1 MILVYKMQVDLNCLT
16 KDCAYK
22 IFPSFIIQDRQN
34 IKLLREYNNEIEKQI
49 VDTSNGFLSYVDY
62 ENKLKN
68 INKIL
73 KYVLAYYYINNI
85 DINNYVSIR
94 VKDRDNLE
102 SNKQ

>member
-1 MILVYKMQVDLNCLT
+1 MT

-85 DINNYVSIR
+85 NINDYVSIR
-94 VKDRDNLE
+94 IKDRDNLE

>member
-1 MILVYKMQVDLNCLT
+1 MQVDLNCLT

-85 DINNYVSIR
+85 NINDYVSIR
-94 VKDRDNLE
+94 IKDRDNLE
-102 SNKQ
+102 SNK

>member
-1 MILVYKMQVDLNCLT
+1 MILIYKMQVDLNCLT

-34 IKLLREYNNEIEKQI
+34 IKLLREYNNKIEKQI

-73 KYVLAYYYINNI
+73 KYVLAFYYINNI

-94 VKDRDNLE
+94 IKDRDNLE

>member
-1 MILVYKMQVDLNCLT
+1 MILIYKMQVDLNCLT

-22 IFPSFIIQDRQN
+22 IFPGFIIQDRQN
-34 IKLLREYNNEIEKQI
+34 VKMLREYNNEIEKQI

-73 KYVLAYYYINNI
+73 KYVLAFYYINNI
-85 DINNYVSIR
+85 NINDYVSIR

>member
-1 MILVYKMQVDLNCLT
+1 MQVDLNCLT

-34 IKLLREYNNEIEKQI
+34 VKLLREYNNEIEKQI
-49 VDTSNGFLSYVDY
+49 VNTSNGFLSYVDY

-73 KYVLAYYYINNI
+73 KYVLAFYYINNI
-85 DINNYVSIR
+85 NINDYVSIR

>member
-1 MILVYKMQVDLNCLT
+1 MILVHKMQVDLNCLT

-22 IFPSFIIQDRQN
+22 IFPGFIIQDRQN

-49 VDTSNGFLSYVDY
+49 VDTNNGFLSYVDY

-94 VKDRDNLE
+94 IKDRDNLE

>member
-1 MILVYKMQVDLNCLT
+1 MILVHKMQVDLNCLT

-22 IFPSFIIQDRQN
+22 IFPGFIIQDRQN
-34 IKLLREYNNEIEKQI
+34 VKTLREYNNEIEKQI

-94 VKDRDNLE
+94 IKDRDNLE

>member
-1 MILVYKMQVDLNCLT
+1 MQVDLNCLT

-22 IFPSFIIQDRQN
+22 IFPGFIIQDRQN
-34 IKLLREYNNEIEKQI
+34 VKMLREYNNEIEKQI
-49 VDTSNGFLSYVDY
+49 VDTGNGFLSYVDY

>member
-1 MILVYKMQVDLNCLT
+1 MQVDLNCLT

-22 IFPSFIIQDRQN
+22 IFPGFIIQDRQN
-34 IKLLREYNNEIEKQI
+34 VKMLREYNNEIEKQI
-49 VDTSNGFLSYVDY
+49 ADTSNGFLSYVDY

-85 DINNYVSIR
+85 NINDYVSIR

>member
-1 MILVYKMQVDLNCLT
+1 MQVDLNCLT

-85 DINNYVSIR
+85 NINDYVSIR
-94 VKDRDNLE
+94 IKDRDNLE

>member
-34 IKLLREYNNEIEKQI
+34 VKMLREYNNEIEKQI

-85 DINNYVSIR
+85 NINDYVSIR
-94 VKDRDNLE
+94 IKDRDNLE

>member
-1 MILVYKMQVDLNCLT
+1 MILAHKMQVDLNCLT

-85 DINNYVSIR
+85 NINDYVSIR
-94 VKDRDNLE
+94 IKDRDNLE

>member
-1 MILVYKMQVDLNCLT
+1 MQVDLNCLT

-34 IKLLREYNNEIEKQI
+34 IKMLREYNNEIEKQI

>member
-1 MILVYKMQVDLNCLT
+1 MQVDLNCLT

-22 IFPSFIIQDRQN
+22 IFPGFIIQDRQN
-34 IKLLREYNNEIEKQI
+34 VKMLREYNNKIEKQI

>member
-1 MILVYKMQVDLNCLT
+1 MQVDLNCLT

-22 IFPSFIIQDRQN
+22 VFPGFIIQDRQN

>member
-1 MILVYKMQVDLNCLT
+1 MQVDLNCLT

-22 IFPSFIIQDRQN
+22 IFPGFIIQDRQN
-34 IKLLREYNNEIEKQI
+34 VKMLREYNNEIEKQI

>member
-1 MILVYKMQVDLNCLT
+1 MQVDLNCLT

-34 IKLLREYNNEIEKQI
+34 VKMLREYNNEIEKQI
-49 VDTSNGFLSYVDY
+49 VDTGNGFLSYVDY

-73 KYVLAYYYINNI
+73 KYVLAFYYINNI

>member
-1 MILVYKMQVDLNCLT
+1 MILIYKMQVDLNCLT

-34 IKLLREYNNEIEKQI
+34 IKMLREYNNEIEKQI

>member
-1 MILVYKMQVDLNCLT
+1 MQVDLNCLT

-22 IFPSFIIQDRQN
+22 IFPGFIIQDRQN
-34 IKLLREYNNEIEKQI
+34 IKLLREYNNKIEKQI

-73 KYVLAYYYINNI
+73 KYVLAFYYINNI
-85 DINNYVSIR
+85 NINDYVSIR
-94 VKDRDNLE
+94 IKDRDNLE

>member
-73 KYVLAYYYINNI
+73 KYVLAFYYINNI

>member
-1 MILVYKMQVDLNCLT
+1 MQVDLNCLT

-22 IFPSFIIQDRQN
+22 IFPGFIIQDRQN
-34 IKLLREYNNEIEKQI
+34 IKMLREYNNTIEKEL
-49 VDTSNGFLSYVDY
+49 VDISNGFLSYVDY

>member
-1 MILVYKMQVDLNCLT
+1 MQVDLNCLT

-34 IKLLREYNNEIEKQI
+34 IKLLREYNNKIEKQI

-85 DINNYVSIR
+85 NINDYVSIR
-94 VKDRDNLE
+94 VKVRDNLE

>member
-22 IFPSFIIQDRQN
+22 IFPGFIIQDRQN
-34 IKLLREYNNEIEKQI
+34 VKMLREYNNEIEKQI
-49 VDTSNGFLSYVDY
+49 VNTSTGFLSYVDY

-85 DINNYVSIR
+85 NINDYVSIR